1 VIDLQIFRKSEP
13 LMTIE
18 KHGARDEFARN
29 WKVVLAGAL
38 GMALASAGVYVM
50 GIFIHPLELEFG
62 WSRAEIVA
70 GMTIISL
77 FGMICAPFVGL
88 IVDRFGP
95 RRIGV
100 FGVLIGCASLASL
113 SLTGPSIWSWWALWM
128 PIALAGTCMTP
139 TIWTSGVSSL
149 FDTGRGMALA
159 LVLGGTAL
167 CSTLTP
173 ILGNYFIETLG
184 WRHAFWALAGF
195 WGILVIPVVLLFF
208 TSASDRNRIVS
219 VSQKLDLAALTG
231 IGVREALHSGKY
243 IRLAL
248 AAFLSTLVVVSLVTG
263 LVPILTSLAIKRQTA
278 ANLAGLIGIASI
290 TGRLSGGYLLDRMN
304 GNLIGA
310 ASMIL
315 AVVPCAMLLAF
326 PGAIP
331 VAAGAVL
338 VLGFSLG
345 VQLNAVTYLVS
356 RHFGMLHY
364 GVLFGIVVG
373 LLSIATG
380 TGPLL
385 ISFVYDRTNTYAG
398 VLWGFIPVCL
408 LTAILFASLGRYP
421 VFDAPVATTSPSN

>member
-1 VIDLQIFRKSEP
+1 MIRENGGGNKS
-13 LMTIE
+13 
-18 KHGARDEFARN
+18 GAGQEFARN

-38 GMALASAGVYVM
+38 GMALASVGVYVM

-70 GMTIISL
+70 GMTIIAL

-95 RRIGV
+95 RRLGV
-100 FGVLIGCASLASL
+100 FGVLLSCVTLAAL

-149 FDTGRGMALA
+149 FDAGRGMALA

-184 WRHAFWALAGF
+184 WRHAFLALAGF
-195 WGILVIPVVLLFF
+195 WAILVIPVVLLFF
-208 TSASDRNRIVS
+208 TSASDRNRVVP
-219 VSQKLDLAALTG
+219 VSQKIDLVPLTG
-231 IGVREALHSGKY
+231 IAVREALLSGKY
-243 IRLAL
+243 FRLASASFL
-248 AAFLSTLVVVSLVTG
+248 ATLIVVSLVTG
-263 LVPILTSLAIKRQTA
+263 LVPILTSLAIERQSA
-278 ANLAGLIGIASI
+278 ANLAGLIGVATI
-290 TGRLSGGYLLDRMN
+290 TGRLTGGYLLDRLN
-304 GNLIGA
+304 GNLVGA

-315 AVVPCAMLLAF
+315 PIIPCALLLAV
-326 PGAIP
+326 PGSVP
-331 VAAGAVL
+331 AAAVAVL
-338 VLGFSLG
+338 VLGFALG
-345 VQLNAVTYLVS
+345 VELNAVAYLVS

-373 LLSIATG
+373 LLSLATG

-385 ISFVYDRTNTYAG
+385 ISFVYDSTQSYAG
-398 VLWGFIPVCL
+398 VLWGFIPLSL
-408 LTAILFASLGRYP
+408 LTALLFASLGRYP
-421 VFDAPVATTSPSN
+421 VFAASDAGSGDEIGV